1 MMDKKKI
8 LIIEDEKP
16 IVDVLV
22 KKITEAGFYAISA
35 NDGKEGLEK
44 AFGENPDLVLLDIVL
59 PVMDGMTL
67 LTKLREDERGKNIPV
82 IILTNLDSG
91 DKVEECRKK
100 GVYDYLVKT
109 EWSLEEVVE
118 KIKKA
123 LS

>member
-67 LTKLREDERGKNIPV
+67 LTKLREDEKGKNIPV